1 MTWNDY
7 TLDINNEFYIKL
19 LGVFVRLSHSK
30 TVYVMTRWHL
40 KRLKKNGI
48 AKCTKCFQQFNEND
62 VIATSTSRR
71 YCYECAIQIN
81 LVSGKIARDLDND
94 EFISDVLHKIKFII
108 NKLEI
113 NKQISQFASLLVTT
127 AIKNVNYVS
136 KNKIGLA
143 CAAIFLACNIKK
155 QFILSSTLP
164 ISQKTLQKNTSLLE
178 KNLTSIDIYTLSKI
192 IHGMKNCD

>member
-1 MTWNDY
+1 M
-7 TLDINNEFYIKL
+7 

-30 TVYVMTRWHL
+30 TVYVMTSWHL

-48 AKCTKCFQQFNEND
+48 AKCTKCLQKFNEND

-81 LVSGKIARDLDND
+81 LVTGIVKNDLNND
-94 EFISDVLHKIKFII
+94 EFIPEVLYNIELIGKE
-108 NKLEI
+108 LEI
-113 NKQISQFASLLVTT
+113 NNNICKLAELLVIT
-127 AIKNVNYVS
+127 AIKNTNYVS

-164 ISQKTLQKNTSLLE
+164 VSQKTLQKNTSSLQ
-178 KNLTSIDIYTLSKI
+178 KNLTSTDIYTLSKI
-192 IHGMKNCD
+192 IHGMKN